1 MDLNIARKE
10 QRTANTGFASGG
22 LTCKLGALCS
32 ETLPNAKPENVSSKH
47 LATPNNNSNMDIEYS
62 FDKRPTA
69 DQIIELYD
77 NAGLPRP
84 TYDKERIQKMY
95 DNSNLIVT
103 AWDNDLLV
111 GVSRSITDWVW
122 ACYLS
127 DLAVRDDYK
136 KEGIGKQLINLTKEK
151 VGDQS
156 MVLLLSVPTAMEYYP
171 KVGFKK
177 QESSFIIDRAEW
189 KLTQ

>member
-1 MDLNIARKE
+1 MNIK
-10 QRTANTGFASGG
+10 
-22 LTCKLGALCS
+22 
-32 ETLPNAKPENVSSKH
+32 
-47 LATPNNNSNMDIEYS
+47 YS

-77 NAGLPRP
+77 NADLPRP
-84 TYDKERIQKMY
+84 TYDRERIQKMF

-111 GVSRSITDWVW
+111 GVSRSITDWAW

-127 DLAVRDDYK
+127 DLAVRDKYK
-136 KEGIGKQLINLTKEK
+136 KEGIGRQLINLTKEK

-189 KLTQ
+189 RLTQ